1 MGSSE
6 NKIPIFFST
15 NDNYAKHVCVA
26 IASILDNSKSEF
38 YFCILTSGLCEE
50 SKNAIVQTAAGNTVE
65 FISIDRRDFENFNV
79 LTAHISIETCYRYM
93 VADLK
98 PEFDK
103 AIYLDCDLIVL
114 DDIKKMFDT
123 DIDGFYA
130 ACSDEILKTSY
141 YKNLG
146 LSRYFNAGVLLLNCA
161 LMRRDNITEQLV
173 RKTADLSG
181 KLKYLDQDVLNIV
194 FSKKLKFSHMRW
206 NATNPIFRK
215 SAKVKFLKKIAKEA
229 RDNPAIVH
237 FSGPDKPWKIPC
249 GMLAH
254 PYAAAYFYYLSKT
267 PYAAWE
273 KEVFD
278 NFNPLKTALWY
289 WRRHLLFFL
298 RPTFWKMQIL
308 RSKISGK
315 FKQKALKAPK

>member
-15 NDNYAKHVCVA
+15 NDNYVKHVCVA

-38 YFCILTSGLCEE
+38 HFCILASGLCEE

-65 FISIDRRDFENFNV
+65 FISIDKRDFETFNV
-79 LTAHISIETCYRYM
+79 MLAHLSIEACYRYLI
-93 VADLK
+93 ADLK

-114 DDIKKMFDT
+114 DDIKKLFDT
-123 DIDGFYA
+123 DINGFYA
-130 ACSDEILKTSY
+130 ACGDEILKTSY
-141 YKNLG
+141 CKNLG
-146 LSRYFNAGVLLLNCA
+146 LSRYFNSGVLLLNCD
-161 LMRRDNITEQLV
+161 LMRRDDIT
-173 RKTADLSG
+173 RKLFEKTTALSG
-181 KLKYLDQDVLNIV
+181 KSKYLDQDALNIV
-194 FSKKLKFSHMRW
+194 FAKKLKFFHMRW

-215 SAKVKFLKKIAKEA
+215 SANVAFLRKIAKEA
-229 RDNPAIVH
+229 RENPAIVH
-237 FSGPDKPWKIPC
+237 FSGPDKPWKIPR
-249 GMLAH
+249 GVLAH
-254 PYAAAYFYYLSKT
+254 PYAAAYFYYLSRT

-308 RSKISGK
+308 RAKVSDN
-315 FKQKALKAPK
+315 FKQKTLKTPE